1 MLDDDVG
8 GADPL
13 STDQS
18 TANDAALVAR
28 AQRGDGAAFDALITP
43 LLPRAL
49 RVARRLL
56 NDEHDAEDLVQDAC
70 LRALDRIEQHDQ
82 QRAFGPWFMRLLVNL
97 GLNQQKSRR
106 VRRHQTLTDVTP
118 SSSATPDRIVED
130 ADIHER
136 FSVAV
141 AALSPRQRQIVML
154 HEVEGWTTTDI
165 SQELGLSPQTVR
177 WHLHDAR
184 HTLREALHVLR
195 DPEREATLEESE

>member
-1 MLDDDVG
+1 MLDEDVEG
-8 GADPL
+8 VDP
-13 STDQS
+13 SSPDES
-18 TANDAALVAR
+18 TALDIALVAR

-56 NDEHDAEDLVQDAC
+56 NDEQDAEDLVQDAC

-106 VRRHQTLTDVTP
+106 VRRHQPLSDVTP
-118 SSSATPDRIVED
+118 SVSATPDRLAED
-130 ADIHER
+130 AEIRER
-136 FSVAV
+136 FSVAL

-184 HTLREALHVLR
+184 HTLREALQLLR
-195 DPEREATLEESE
+195 DPERDVTLENE

>member
-1 MLDDDVG
+1 MG
-8 GADPL
+8 GADSSSP
-13 STDQS
+13 DES

-106 VRRHQTLTDVTP
+106 VRRHQPLSEFTP
-118 SSSATPDRIVED
+118 SVSATPDRIVED
-130 ADIHER
+130 VEIHER
-136 FSVAV
+136 FTVAV
-141 AALSPRQRQIVML
+141 AALSARQRQIVML

-184 HTLREALHVLR
+184 HTLRDALHLLR
-195 DPEREATLEESE
+195 DPEREATSENE

>member
-1 MLDDDVG
+1 MLDEGVEG
-8 GADPL
+8 VDP
-13 STDQS
+13 SSPDES
-18 TANDAALVAR
+18 TALDVALVAR

-56 NDEHDAEDLVQDAC
+56 NDEQDAEDLVQDAC

-106 VRRHQTLTDVTP
+106 VRRHQPLSEITP
-118 SSSATPDRIVED
+118 STSATPDRLVED
-130 ADIHER
+130 AEIRER
-136 FSVAV
+136 FSVAL

-184 HTLREALHVLR
+184 HTLRESLHLLR
-195 DPEREATLEESE
+195 DPERDATLENE

>member
-1 MLDDDVG
+1 MG
-8 GADPL
+8 GADSSSP
-13 STDQS
+13 DES
-18 TANDAALVAR
+18 TAHDAALVAR

-106 VRRHQTLTDVTP
+106 VRRHQPLSEITP
-118 SSSATPDRIVED
+118 STSATPDRLVED
-130 ADIHER
+130 AEIRER
-136 FSVAV
+136 FSVAL

-184 HTLREALHVLR
+184 HTLRESLHLLR
-195 DPEREATLEESE
+195 DPERDATLENE